1 MSRWFRF
8 YAEAMRNPKV
18 MRLADNDFRL
28 WVRLLAVASENDGRL
43 PPIAD
48 LKLLLNARL
57 DRLAD
62 GLQRLINS
70 GLIDV
75 AGQGYEPHNWS
86 KFQYKSDTSTPR
98 VTLHR
103 AKRNVTVTPPDTE
116 ADTEEIANAIS
127 KERDKPA
134 RKRAYRC
141 PDDWQPKPLPA
152 EVMAKLTM
160 MPSDWLEQKLA
171 AMKDWSKASPNGAK
185 LDWDATWRGWVRRE
199 LEKEPKYGNGHMER
213 HNGQGGGQYRRSPGL
228 EWAKQQFAIGDDSGT
243 IEADAWT

>member
-8 YAEAMRNPKV
+8 YADAMRNPKV

-28 WVRLLAVASENDGRL
+28 WVRLLAVASENDGHL

-48 LKLLLNARL
+48 LKLLLSARL

-62 GLQRLINS
+62 GLQRLINT

-116 ADTEEIANAIS
+116 ADTEQKEDSANALS
-127 KERDKPA
+127 CAVKPR
-134 RKRAYRC
+134 RKASRC
-141 PDDWQPKPLPA
+141 SDDWTPSPLPA
-152 EVMAKLTM
+152 
-160 MPSDWLEQKLA
+160 DLA
-171 AMKDWSKASPNGAK
+171 AQVAAYPPGWEERQLAGMRDWSKASPNGAK
-185 LDWDATWRGWVRRE
+185 LDWDATWRGWLRRTIE
-199 LEKEPKYGNGHMER
+199 REPSDGRSKPMGGNG
-213 HNGQGGGQYRRSPGL
+213 GQGARQYRRDPAWEGL
-228 EWAKQQFAIGDDSGT
+228 
-243 IEADAWT
+243 